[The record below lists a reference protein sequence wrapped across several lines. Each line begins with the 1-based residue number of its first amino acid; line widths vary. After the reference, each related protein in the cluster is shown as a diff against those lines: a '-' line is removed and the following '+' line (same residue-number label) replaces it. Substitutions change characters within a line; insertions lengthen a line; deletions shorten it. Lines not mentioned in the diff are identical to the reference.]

1 MALISAPAGY
11 GKSVLASQ
19 WLEVCTCPGAWL
31 SLDENDNDLRVF
43 LTYLIESV
51 QDAFPGVALKTRTL
65 LKAASLPSLK
75 VLAYN
80 LLNDMEQVEEPF
92 ILVLDDYHRIR
103 EKAVH
108 SLLIELLR
116 YPSPMLHLVLLTRR
130 DPPLPIGPLRAGGQ
144 LTEITIEHLRFT
156 NSETTA
162 FLARFLS
169 ASPDESTASVLNE
182 KVEGWV
188 TGLRLAALSMGQKG
202 ERDHILEGLG
212 EGAYFVREYLMQE
225 VLLKV
230 PGNFASFLIETS
242 ILNRFCAPLCDAVQ
256 LPEERPVE
264 NEKNGQAF
272 IEWLEKTHLFVVPLD
287 ETHTWFRYHHLFQ
300 QLLQDR
306 LKRKC
311 SPEEI
316 GTFHS
321 RASRWFEEN
330 GLIQEALDHAIQAG
344 DVHGAA
350 GIVEKNRH
358 AALNDDKWFTVEKWL
373 AYIPD
378 ENIRQSPELLLT
390 RAWVL
395 NHRFQLLEI
404 PEILEHVDSILQN
417 DPSKRALTGEFYF
430 FKALLSFWQGQLDST
445 IAYSEKSQEQVPKEP
460 EYGLIRGDNEIYHAI
475 ACQMIGKKEIAIREL
490 DQKISSHPKRKGIY
504 YSRLLAV
511 PCFVHMLSGDL
522 RQVET
527 AAALLRRVSEKHGF
541 SYANTW
547 SDYMQACCSFHACDL
562 DEAIQHF
569 AAAADQKYIMHSI
582 QALNCLAGLA
592 FSYQMTGQREKAD
605 ETIKQLIAFAHETDD
620 AARHS
625 IAQSARIRLSLLQGN
640 AEAGSESIGSIDEE
654 PGMGSFF
661 LWLELPHVTH
671 CRQLVLID
679 SDESLEE
686 AAERLDAL
694 REAAGAIHN
703 TFHLIDILVLKAL
716 AFYKRSRREE
726 ALKILEQALNLATP
740 GGWVRPFVEPGSPM
754 PDMLTRLKKQNGA
767 GDYIEK
773 ILAAF
778 GDEGDVH
785 TGEAPM
791 KDPDAS
797 AHRPAR
803 PSTPIQPLVEPLTQ
817 RELDVLELLSTRLQN
832 KEIALELSISPL
844 TVKSHLQ
851 SIYQKLCVENRRQ
864 AVEKSRELGILGI

>member
-1 MALISAPAGY
+1 MNEKAETRHTILIVDDHPVFREGLRRLLEKEKDLKVVGEAGDGLEAIERLRELSPDLLVMDIAMPNLDGIDATRQILSESPDTRVVALSVHSGKSFVRDMLQAGALGYILKESVPEEMVQGIRTVLSGDVYLSSAISSIVLSEYKKFLSTVRPEEDSSPEPILRTKLHTPPVSADIVPRPRLIELLEKGRQRPMALISAPAGY

-92 ILVLDDYHRIR
+92 ILVMDDYHRIR

-156 NSETTA
+156 NSETAA

-230 PGNFASFLIETS
+230 PGNFARFLMETS

-316 GTFHS
+316 KALHL
-321 RASRWFEEN
+321 RAGQWFESE
-330 GLIQEALDHAIQAG
+330 GLITESIEHALAAG
-344 DVHGAA
+344 DDICAA
-350 GIVEKNRH
+350 QTLERH
-358 AALNDDKWFTVEKWL
+358 RDRELTVDRWYVVKRWL
-373 AYIPD
+373 DMIPIQ
-378 ENIRQSPELLLT
+378 IRRRRPRLLLTEAWIRNLQHRPERIPELLEQAAFFLRGRPEDAKVSGEIGFFRGYT
-390 RAWVL
+390 AYFEGSGERSLQYLKDSVS
-395 NHRFQLLEI
+395 QLAGTNSPFLGEAELMLGLARSMVGQKDDAVRGLKARI
-404 PEILEHVDSILQN
+404 KTVDPTEYYLRSRLI
-417 DPSKRALTGEFYF
+417 AG
-430 FKALLSFWQGQLDST
+430 LSFIHQLW
-445 IAYSEKSQEQVPKEP
+445 
-460 EYGLIRGDNEIYHAI
+460 
-475 ACQMIGKKEIAIREL
+475 
-490 DQKISSHPKRKGIY
+490 
-504 YSRLLAV
+504 
-511 PCFVHMLSGDL
+511 GDL
-522 RQVET
+522 PAAT
-527 AAALLRRVSEKHGF
+527 AEAKNLRRIS
-541 SYANTW
+541 
-547 SDYMQACCSFHACDL
+547 L
-562 DEAIQHF
+562 
-569 AAAADQKYIMHSI
+569 KYR
-582 QALNCLAGLA
+582 LGLA
-592 FSYQMTGQREKAD
+592 EAWSYY
-605 ETIKQLIAFAHETDD
+605 
-620 AARHS
+620 
-625 IAQSARIRLSLLQGN
+625 
-640 AEAGSESIGSIDEE
+640 
-654 PGMGSFF
+654 F
-661 LWLELPHVTH
+661 LG
-671 CRQLVLID
+671 C
-679 SDESLEE
+679 
-686 AAERLDAL
+686 
-694 REAAGAIHN
+694 
-703 TFHLIDILVLKAL
+703 
-716 AFYKRSRREE
+716 
-726 ALKILEQALNLATP
+726 
-740 GGWVRPFVEPGSPM
+740 
-754 PDMLTRLKKQNGA
+754 
-767 GDYIEK
+767 
-773 ILAAF
+773 
-778 GDEGDVH
+778 
-785 TGEAPM
+785 
-791 KDPDAS
+791 
-797 AHRPAR
+797 
-803 PSTPIQPLVEPLTQ
+803 
-817 RELDVLELLSTRLQN
+817 
-832 KEIALELSISPL
+832 
-844 TVKSHLQ
+844 SHLQ
-851 SIYQKLCVENRRQ
+851 VGQLEAASRHFAKAVKYRYVLEPRASLDAIAGYALTQQFMGLNDKAAESCTQLGNRLRP
-864 AVEKSRELGILGI
+864 